1 VGHEHRQALLDGLR
15 VSARTAAGMAESA
28 RAQGDEAGAQQL
40 DADFDTLIDYAATLG
55 RGGGV

>member
-1 VGHEHRQALLDGLR
+1 
-15 VSARTAAGMAESA
+15 MAESA